1 MRTAYKISDA
11 KCEGKKPLGRSR
23 HRDEDNV
30 IINLKKSTWI
40 CGLHLFGSGQEFMTD
55 LRGTWDSIKYG

>member
-30 IINLKKSTWI
+30 IINLKKST
-40 CGLHLFGSGQEFMTD
+40 
-55 LRGTWDSIKYG
+55 